1 MGWNLSRI
9 IARARTRILH
19 HPSASPELDAPT
31 RAASTHD
38 IADALKMKDLSTR
51 IAALNQGATESRE
64 KTSTSTLRALHVKMS
79 ALEQESQETLEQKDT
94 FLTARLHAEFMN
106 NQSPELN
113 PIRTISPGITNQGTA
128 NVDERLQE
136 LESLYRQGKIGNEE
150 YHANR
155 ERILKLI
162 DAR

>member
-1 MGWNLSRI
+1 
-9 IARARTRILH
+9 
-19 HPSASPELDAPT
+19 
-31 RAASTHD
+31 
-38 IADALKMKDLSTR
+38 MKDLSTR
-51 IAALNQGATESRE
+51 IAAFNQGATESRE
-64 KTSTSTLRALHVKMS
+64 KMPTSTLRALHVKMS
-79 ALEQESQETLEQKDT
+79 ALEEESQEPLEQKDT
-94 FLTARLHAEFMN
+94 FPTARLHAQFMN

-113 PIRTISPGITNQGTA
+113 PIRTISPGIENHGTA
-128 NVDERLQE
+128 NAEERLQE